1 MTKYLVTGATGQL
14 GRLVVDAL
22 EAKVAKGDIAVL
34 VRSEEAKAEF
44 DARGLDARIGDY
56 TDKAALEAAF
66 EGVERLLL
74 ISSSEVGQ
82 RSVQHANVIDAAK
95 AAGVSYVAY
104 TSLLRATDSAMGLA
118 AEHKETE
125 AALSASGLDY
135 TLLRNG
141 WYSENY
147 LMAVPQVLEMGQHF
161 GSAGAG
167 RISSATRQ
175 DYAEAAAAVLAGT
188 GHEGK
193 TYELGGD
200 SSYTLTDFAAAVA
213 EASGKEIAYVDLP
226 EAAFKD
232 ALVGAG
238 LPEPFAA
245 LLADSDA
252 RVAEGWLETSSSD
265 LSDLIGRPTTSMAQS
280 VADAVA
286 ALNG

>member
-1 MTKYLVTGATGQL
+1 
-14 GRLVVDAL
+14 
-22 EAKVAKGDIAVL
+22 
-34 VRSEEAKAEF
+34 
-44 DARGLDARIGDY
+44 
-56 TDKAALEAAF
+56 
-66 EGVERLLL
+66 
-74 ISSSEVGQ
+74 
-82 RSVQHANVIDAAK
+82 VQHANVIDAAK